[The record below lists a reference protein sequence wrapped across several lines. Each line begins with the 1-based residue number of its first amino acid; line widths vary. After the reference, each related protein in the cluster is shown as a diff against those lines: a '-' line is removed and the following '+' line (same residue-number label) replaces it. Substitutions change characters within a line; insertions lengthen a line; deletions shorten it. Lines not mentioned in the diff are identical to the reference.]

1 MSLIAEDIKK
11 LTASEKAELYYLPG
25 MDEEL
30 NNYLFSD
37 KRLFD
42 ELARRDEEY
51 AAGNMQVMTRG
62 ELTQRLNERRNG
74 L

>member
-1 MSLIAEDIKK
+1 MSILAEDIKK
-11 LTASEKAELYYLPG
+11 LTASEKAELYYLLG
-25 MDEEL
+25 ADEEL

-42 ELARRDEEY
+42 ELARRDGEL
-51 AAGNMQVMTRG
+51 AAGNIQIMTRQ
-62 ELTQRLNERRNG
+62 ELSQRLNARRNG